1 MKRKGMAL
9 LTAVL
14 FTVSF
19 CGCAT
24 VPKDALTWG
33 PETMAQ
39 RQMQTRKFATND
51 EKKILSACAGLLQDM
66 GFNIDESE
74 TKLGVITASKTRDAR
89 TVGDFF
95 TSALLTSI
103 LLVPIYPDDK
113 QTMRASVVTRLFG
126 EQGEN
131 MTVRVTFQRIVWDLN
146 GRITR
151 QERVGDAEMY
161 KEFFDKLSK
170 AIFLE
175 GQEI

>member
-1 MKRKGMAL
+1 
-9 LTAVL
+9 
-14 FTVSF
+14 
-19 CGCAT
+19 
-24 VPKDALTWG
+24 
-33 PETMAQ
+33 
-39 RQMQTRKFATND
+39 
-51 EKKILSACAGLLQDM
+51 
-66 GFNIDESE
+66 
-74 TKLGVITASKTRDAR
+74 
-89 TVGDFF
+89 
-95 TSALLTSI
+95 
-103 LLVPIYPDDK
+103 
-113 QTMRASVVTRLFG
+113 MRASVVTRLFG